1 MGKVDILLGQLL
13 QLRDQIHIHG
23 AAVFLGKVAYLH
35 GFQQDV
41 HQVPL
46 LLREGDLHL
55 AGIPVLVLVQ
65 LGLLGNVGEVVHQLH
80 IVGSVDDES
89 RGQGNG
95 QQPCQP
101 PLHREKPAAD
111 APALPGQ
118 KQPAAQQ
125 RAAQHGRQDGAGEEA
140 DKQLLGHAAQAA
152 GEGVEHG
159 VKADAAVDPDIPPGS
174 EEADECHQR
183 GKTGDGAQKK
193 AACLFQH
200 RSDPD
205 SLACA
210 GCRLLCRFP
219 GGGGAGLFFVFFLTH
234 G

>member
-1 MGKVDILLGQLL
+1 MGSKNGLSLDRVYQASFALKDVARKTDLIYSPHFSNGNEVYLKTENL
-13 QLRDQIHIHG
+13 QVTGSFKLRG
-23 AAVFLGKVAYLH
+23 AYFKISKLNEEEKAAGIVACSAGNHAQGVAY
-35 GFQQDV
+35 
-41 HQVPL
+41 
-46 LLREGDLHL
+46 
-55 AGIPVLVLVQ
+55 
-65 LGLLGNVGEVVHQLH
+65 
-80 IVGSVDDES
+80 
-89 RGQGNG
+89 
-95 QQPCQP
+95 
-101 PLHREKPAAD
+101 
-111 APALPGQ
+111 
-118 KQPAAQQ
+118 
-125 RAAQHGRQDGAGEEA
+125 
-140 DKQLLGHAAQAA
+140 AAQAA
-152 GEGVEHG
+152 GEGEEHG

-183 GKTGDGAQKK
+183 RKAGNGGQKE